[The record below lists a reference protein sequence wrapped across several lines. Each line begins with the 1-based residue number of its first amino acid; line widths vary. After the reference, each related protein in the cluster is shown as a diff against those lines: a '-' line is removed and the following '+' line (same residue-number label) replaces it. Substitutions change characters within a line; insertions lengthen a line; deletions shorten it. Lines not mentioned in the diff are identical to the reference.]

1 MAPQP
6 GLKSGGKMN
15 QHSTFK
21 YVFFALAAL
30 VLFLFFG
37 LFWKRA
43 AVNSMLLQSPPSPLM
58 IKTTIMVLPVLALFI
73 IAAFIAAY
81 VYQDAKKRGLDPWLW
96 ATVAAFVPYFIGLI
110 IYLVM
115 RRSARRTCSKCGR
128 ALQIDFSICPYCGEP
143 LSLKCRKCGE
153 AVAPDWKVCP
163 RCAAPLDH
171 AEE

>member
-1 MAPQP
+1 
-6 GLKSGGKMN
+6 
-15 QHSTFK
+15 
-21 YVFFALAAL
+21 
-30 VLFLFFG
+30 
-37 LFWKRA
+37 
-43 AVNSMLLQSPPSPLM
+43 
-58 IKTTIMVLPVLALFI
+58 MVLPVLALFI

-81 VYQDAKKRGLDPWLW
+81 IYQDAKKRGLDPWLW

-115 RRSARRTCSKCGR
+115 RRSARRNCSKCGR
-128 ALQIDFSICPYCGEP
+128 SLQSDFSICPYCGEP